1 MRDGETVE
9 GSVRRVA
16 LSVAD
21 AARLT
26 GAKPDTLRAKLRR
39 GALAGFQDDSGA
51 WWVYREGLDDE
62 RASSPRERGSTGAR
76 SDASREVATLRAQLE
91 QVTDERDY
99 LRQLADRQAAAVA
112 DATARLAALAE
123 ALAQRQLSAGPQA
136 EAERQAQ
143 QDAPQAPADAVAAA
157 GGGLAQTMLAEE
169 LRGLRGELARQRRP
183 WWRRI
188 VGG

>member
-1 MRDGETVE
+1 MSDAEPIDQPG
-9 GSVRRVA
+9 RRAAV
-16 LSVAD
+16 SVAD

-26 GAKPDTLRAKLRR
+26 GAKPDTLRARLRR
-39 GALAGFQDDSGA
+39 GSLAGHQTADGQWWIYRDQLSGGSA
-51 WWVYREGLDDE
+51 PRPPRRAGIAVRSATGDE
-62 RASSPRERGSTGAR
+62 L
-76 SDASREVATLRAQLE
+76 ATLRAQIAALI
-91 QVTDERDY
+91 DERDY

-112 DATARLAALAE
+112 DATARLATLAE
-123 ALAQRQLSAGPQA
+123 ALAQRQLAAGPQA

-143 QDAPQAPADAVAAA
+143 QDAPAAPTDAVAAA